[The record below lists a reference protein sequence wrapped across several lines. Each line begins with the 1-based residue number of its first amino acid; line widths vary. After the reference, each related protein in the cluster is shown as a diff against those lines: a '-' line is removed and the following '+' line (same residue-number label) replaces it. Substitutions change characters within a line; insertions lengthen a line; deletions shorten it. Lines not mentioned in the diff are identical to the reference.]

1 MESVTGQEN
10 GNTMN
15 GKSERQSDG
24 RHGTCPVCEDLPR
37 GPLCKTHR
45 RELAKTIHGL
55 RLGMYELKAVERRVV
70 RLASHGGGAHPA
82 FAPAAIDISAADLYD
97 ETSAIIGEV
106 AGDIGVWGGGS
117 PQLLTRLADRM
128 GRLADAPNSGR
139 DYRQLTNAYRRVK
152 LRITPPEERII
163 HGHCLNPA
171 CGRELAGVQ
180 EDTMVTCPACG
191 STWAVAEVRR
201 ARREKLAGRTITGTP
216 TQIARWVK
224 QTTGVPVKAQNVK
237 DWLRWFRLPTAQKSG
252 KGIYECDMGEL
263 LECAEGGSRGLN
275 LTA

>member
-1 MESVTGQEN
+1 MAGS
-10 GNTMN
+10 
-15 GKSERQSDG
+15 K
-24 RHGTCPVCEDLPR
+24 CPICEGLPR

-55 RLGMYELKAVERRVV
+55 RLGMYELKAVERREV
-70 RLASHGGGAHPA
+70 RLASHGGGPVHPA
-82 FAPAAIDISAADLYD
+82 FAPAAINISAADLYN

-106 AGDIGVWGGGS
+106 AGDIGVWGGGV
-117 PQLLTRLADRM
+117 PQLLTKLADKM
-128 GRLADAPNSGR
+128 GLLADAPNSGR

-216 TQIARWVK
+216 TQLARWVK
-224 QTTGVPVKAQNVK
+224 KTTGVPVKAQNVK

-252 KGIYECDMGEL
+252 KGVYECDMGEL
-263 LECAEGGSRGLN
+263 LECAEGGSRGLK

>member
-1 MESVTGQEN
+1 MEPLTGQEN

-15 GKSERQSDG
+15 GKGEGQSEG
-24 RHGTCPVCEDLPR
+24 RRGRCPVCEDLPR
-37 GPLCKTHR
+37 GPLCKAHR

-55 RLGMYELKAVERRVV
+55 RLGMYELKAVERREV
-70 RLASHGGGAHPA
+70 RLASHGGGAHSA
-82 FAPAAIDISAADLYD
+82 FAPEAIDISAADLYD

-106 AGDIGVWGGGS
+106 AGDIGVWGGGV

-139 DYRQLTNAYRRVK
+139 DYKRLTNAYRRVRV
-152 LRITPPEERII
+152 RITPPEERII

-171 CGRELAGVQ
+171 CGRELAGVR

-201 ARREKLAGRTITGTP
+201 ARREQLAGRTITGTP
-216 TQIARWVK
+216 TQLARWVK

-237 DWLRWFRLPTAQKSG
+237 DWLRWVRLPTAQKSG
-252 KGIYECDMGEL
+252 KGVYECDMGEL
-263 LECAEGGSRGLN
+263 LECAEGGSRGLK

>member
-1 MESVTGQEN
+1 MTTGS
-10 GNTMN
+10 
-15 GKSERQSDG
+15 K
-24 RHGTCPVCEDLPR
+24 CPICEGLPR

-55 RLGMYELKAVERRVV
+55 RLGMYELKAVERREV
-70 RLASHGGGAHPA
+70 RLASHGGGPVHPA
-82 FAPAAIDISAADLYD
+82 FAPAAINISAADLYN

-106 AGDIGVWGGGS
+106 AGDIGVWGGGV
-117 PQLLTRLADRM
+117 PQLLTKLADKM
-128 GRLADAPNSGR
+128 GLLADAPNSGR

-152 LRITPPEERII
+152 LRITPSEDRII

-216 TQIARWVK
+216 TQLARWIK
-224 QTTGVPVKAQNVK
+224 QATGVPVKAQNVK
-237 DWLRWFRLPTAQKSG
+237 DWLRREQVLAVSKPG
-252 KGIYECDMGEL
+252 KGTYECDMSDL
-263 LECAEGGSRGLN
+263 LQVVETVHPGMK